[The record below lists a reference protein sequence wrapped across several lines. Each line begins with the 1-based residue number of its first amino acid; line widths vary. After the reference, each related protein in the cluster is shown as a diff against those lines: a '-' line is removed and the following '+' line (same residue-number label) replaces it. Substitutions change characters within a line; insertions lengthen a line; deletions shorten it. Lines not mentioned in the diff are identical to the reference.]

1 MPKIKTFDGY
11 LVRPDSAT
19 EVVSPA
25 YDSVSPEQRREFSAS
40 NPQNF
45 INTMRLMED
54 YPEDETPSQ
63 EQLLSDNKKCL
74 DRLIQSDRFAAFSQ
88 PSLFIY
94 QLGTQDHIQ
103 TGVVCEVAVNE
114 YERGLLKKHENTRS
128 SKEDLLAEYQKVVG
142 VTSSPIC
149 LTYAQN
155 DDIDAVIGRL
165 TNNPPD
171 LDFLT
176 EDGEVQKIWRIS
188 DGDNQQQ
195 LQKLFDQV
203 QTTYLTDG
211 HHRAASGLRY
221 AERMRKQHGSKD
233 EDKPYNRLLI
243 ALFPDNQLNLLPF
256 HRCVKDLNNLSVE
269 QLIAALQPG
278 FTVEKLEGQKQF
290 ESTRHGEFGMYVGDC
305 WYRLEVKEH
314 LLDHNDP
321 VNSLDVS
328 ILQEHILDPVLGI
341 RDMRDDPRLGY
352 IAGISGDEGIKQTYS
367 EGWEVIFACYATSI
381 KQLMDVADANALMP
395 PKSTY
400 FDPKPRSGIFVRMK

>member
-1 MPKIKTFDGY
+1 MPQIKTFDGY
-11 LVRPDSAT
+11 LVRPDCAT
-19 EVVSPA
+19 QVVSPA
-25 YDSVSPEQRREFSAS
+25 YDSVSPEQRREFSVA

-45 INTMRLMED
+45 INTMRLQED
-54 YPEDETPSQ
+54 YPEDQTPSQ
-63 EQLLSDNKKCL
+63 DQLLGDNKKCL
-74 DRLIQSDRFAAFSQ
+74 DHLIASDCFEPFDQ
-88 PSLFIY
+88 PSLFVY
-94 QLGTQDHIQ
+94 QLGSESHLQ
-103 TGVVCEVAVNE
+103 TGVVCEVAVQE
-114 YERGLLKKHENTRS
+114 YESGLLKKHENTRS
-128 SKEDLLAEYQKVVG
+128 DKEDLLAKYQRVVG

-149 LTYAQN
+149 LTYTQN
-155 DDIDAVIGRL
+155 NGIDSVIDGLMQR
-165 TNNPPD
+165 PPD

-188 DGDNQQQ
+188 DSESQQQ
-195 LQKLFDQV
+195 LQSLFAQV

-221 AERMRKQHGSKD
+221 AERMRKKNGSMNDD
-233 EDKPYNRLLI
+233 EPYNRLLI

-278 FTVEKLEGQKQF
+278 FKVEKLEGQEQF
-290 ESTRHGEFGMYVGDC
+290 ESTRHGEFGMYVSDC
-305 WYRLEVKEH
+305 WYRLQVKEH
-314 LLDHNDP
+314 LVDHADP

-341 RDMRDDPRLGY
+341 KDMRDDPRLGY

-367 EGWEVIFACYATSI
+367 EGWQVIFACYATSI
-381 KQLMDVADANALMP
+381 KQLMDVADANGLMP

>member
-1 MPKIKTFDGY
+1 
-11 LVRPDSAT
+11 
-19 EVVSPA
+19 
-25 YDSVSPEQRREFSAS
+25 
-40 NPQNF
+40 
-45 INTMRLMED
+45 MRLQED
-54 YPEDETPSQ
+54 YPEDQTPSQ
-63 EQLLSDNKKCL
+63 DQLLGDNKKCL
-74 DRLIQSDRFAAFSQ
+74 DHLIESDCFEPFDQ
-88 PSLFIY
+88 PSLFVY
-94 QLGTQDHIQ
+94 QLGSESHLQ
-103 TGVVCEVAVNE
+103 TGVVCEVAVQE
-114 YERGLLKKHENTRS
+114 YESGLLKKHENTRS
-128 SKEDLLAEYQKVVG
+128 DKEDLLAKYQRVVG

-149 LTYAQN
+149 LTYTQN
-155 DDIDAVIGRL
+155 NGIDSVIDGLMQR
-165 TNNPPD
+165 PPD

-188 DGDNQQQ
+188 DSESQQQ
-195 LQKLFDQV
+195 LQSLFAQV

-221 AERMRKQHGSKD
+221 AERMRKKNGSMNDD
-233 EDKPYNRLLI
+233 EPYNRLLI

-278 FTVEKLEGQKQF
+278 FKVEKLEGQEQF
-290 ESTRHGEFGMYVGDC
+290 ESTRHGEFGMYVSDC
-305 WYRLEVKEH
+305 WYRLQVKEH
-314 LLDHNDP
+314 LVDHADP

-341 RDMRDDPRLGY
+341 KDMRDDPRLGY

-367 EGWEVIFACYATSI
+367 EGWQVIFACYATSI
-381 KQLMDVADANALMP
+381 KQLMDVADANGLMP